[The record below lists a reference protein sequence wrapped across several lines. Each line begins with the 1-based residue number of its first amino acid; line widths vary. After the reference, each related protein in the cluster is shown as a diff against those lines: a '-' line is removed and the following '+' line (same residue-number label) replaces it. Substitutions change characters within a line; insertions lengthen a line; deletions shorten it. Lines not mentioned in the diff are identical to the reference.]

1 MNKTFISRRAICLLL
16 CAIMVVPML
25 LTACGGA
32 IANEGDEGAKTAQTL
47 TISLIKEEG
56 MTEEAITLVEN
67 AINEITEGQYNTHI
81 ELQMFTAD
89 EYQNKIIS
97 MSQELHMNEA
107 GPGSAYISS
116 EVILEEGK
124 EYKKQANGD
133 TVEIDEANRTHT
145 IYPTLTN
152 TQLDI
157 VLIDSAE
164 TYSKLVAGAEMTPYL
179 ASLSASMGSLG
190 TDMKKHINTTTLNHM
205 SKLNEEL
212 YAIPNNSYYG
222 EYSYM
227 FVNKKYVD
235 AFNYDVDLMT
245 DFAATKNFLN
255 DIVTT
260 ADYENV
266 TPVYNFPGFDWLTY
280 LGFESP
286 LSARPAYTFDVATP
300 FVITDIMATTYYSTC
315 MQMLY
320 DFSKSGKTYVDSE
333 TIDFTKDFAVAFMKG
348 DHNVPE
354 EYADSNNDGVDDYYV
369 VTLSRPYVGN
379 ELFDSMYAVSAFTKN
394 VDRSFEIL
402 SLLQTNETIV
412 NLLAY
417 GIEDVHYEI
426 VNDMVV
432 YAEDTGYKVNYKYAG
447 NNFLLLPNDKMD
459 ETTLKYA
466 ENDWAFAKEHNNNL
480 VISPYC
486 GFVMDYASYTEY
498 EENMLLDDGYILVE
512 LDDKSGVKVV
522 NEKTGKDYEKAG
534 KTTIYWY
541 TDVILRRYQ
550 DMSAEYMERMEDF
563 EAASEYDSYAEYLK
577 ALAAEFEATD
587 EYSQVTGNASKTN
600 DTYSNAYSP
609 SSQYRAFWMK
619 VYSA

>member
-25 LTACGGA
+25 LTACGSTE
-32 IANEGDEGAKTAQTL
+32 NLEGDQGAKTAQTL

-89 EYQNKIIS
+89 EYQDKIIS
-97 MSQELHMNEA
+97 MSQELHMNGA
-107 GPGSAYISS
+107 GPGSGYVSS
-116 EVILEEGK
+116 EVVLEEGK
-124 EYKKQANGD
+124 DYQKQPNGD

-157 VLIDSAE
+157 LLIDSAE
-164 TYSKLVAGAEMTPYL
+164 TYSKLATGADMESYL

-190 TDMKKHINTTTLNHM
+190 TDMKKHINTTTLNFM
-205 SKLNEEL
+205 SKLNPEL

-227 FVNKKYVD
+227 FINKKYVE
-235 AFNYDVDLMT
+235 AFDYDVKLMT

-255 DIVTT
+255 DVVSTKG
-260 ADYENV
+260 YENV

-286 LSARPAYTFDVATP
+286 LSSRPAYTFDTSAP
-300 FVITDIMATTYYSTC
+300 YAITDIMATSYYSTC

-320 DFSKSGKTYVDSE
+320 DFSKMGKTYVDSE

-348 DHNVPE
+348 DHNVPK
-354 EYADSNNDGVDDYYV
+354 EYADNNNDGEDDYHI

-379 ELFDSMYAVSAFTKN
+379 ELFESMFAVSAFTRD

-417 GIEDVHYEI
+417 GVEDVHYEI
-426 VNDMVV
+426 VNDIVV
-432 YAEDTGYKVNYKYAG
+432 YAEDTGYKMNYKYAG

-466 ENDWAFAKEHNNNL
+466 ENNWAFAKEHNNNL
-480 VISPYC
+480 LTSPYC
-486 GFVMDYASYTEY
+486 GFVMDYATFTDY
-498 EENMLLDDGYILVE
+498 EDNMFLDDGYILVE

-522 NEKTGKDYEKAG
+522 EKKTGKDYVKAG

-550 DMSAEYMERMEDF
+550 DMCAEYMERMEDF
-563 EAASEYDSYAEYLK
+563 DAASEYATYSEYLK
-577 ALAAEFEATD
+577 ALASEFEATE

-600 DTYSNAYSP
+600 DTYSNAYAP
-609 SSQYRAFWMK
+609 SSQYRSFWMK
-619 VYSA
+619 VYSV